1 MSLLPFLAVAS
12 LGTVIV
18 TVLRDRRW
26 LGTLAAIAAILVALG
41 AAVVVR
47 PDAPLGIGGGALAG
61 SDHVRVVLVLC
72 LASGLLVLIVARLA
86 TWQPSAPGALLGGA
100 AGIGLALGLAGTP
113 PALLGAAAAFAR
125 PRALRPVLL
134 VCTIAFSV
142 ALGQGL
148 VAGTSAVQ
156 LEALGP
162 REWTG
167 TVSADPRTG
176 PFGTTVAVHVDST
189 PLGVT
194 TSVAWPKETA
204 PPDYGARV
212 RIDTRLRAL
221 LRQEAS
227 ADAFRRG
234 ETLRA
239 SP

>member
-1 MSLLPFLAVAS
+1 MSMVLRRRAAAAGPRAGS
-12 LGTVIV
+12 LG
-18 TVLRDRRW
+18 RDARRGSARPSISPLLW
-26 LGTLAAIAAILVALG
+26 VA
-41 AAVVVR
+41 AAVWVSSRAGTEAALRCWIDGR
-47 PDAPLGIGGGALAG
+47 PAVTAA
-61 SDHVRVVLVLC
+61 
-72 LASGLLVLIVARLA
+72 AWVA
-86 TWQPSAPGALLGGA
+86 TALLGV
-100 AGIGLALGLAGTP
+100 
-113 PALLGAAAAFAR
+113 AAAFAR

-148 VAGTSAVQ
+148 VAGTSAVRT
-156 LEALGP
+156 EALGP

-167 TVSADPRTG
+167 TVCADPRTG
-176 PFGTTVAVHVDST
+176 PFGMTVAVHVDST